1 MDMDVTDFRNS
12 FILTAGPTNSV
23 KFVAESCCKIFDEKA
38 DTVNEFIQ
46 CASCKSENTFSPE
59 AIFTDNNYNFTP
71 VFGTDMTTAIF
82 SEYIIHNDGYL
93 RVGDMSDG
101 PLTVWGKPSFHL
113 RKADE
118 FETLETAPALIA
130 AVRAGKHIV
139 IQTEFVVAER
149 GIRVILEYPAKTINM
164 NEEVSAIQVDTGPIV
179 FPDFSVTHDR
189 HIDAL
194 RLCYLTF
201 NNSGRCEVIV
211 QDSINAV
218 KYSNPKFFK
227 YSDMKSS
234 VNESL
239 LIDHYCDIRSLD
251 ASHRIYSLQ

>member
-1 MDMDVTDFRNS
+1 MDTDVTDFRKS
-12 FILTAGPTNSV
+12 YILTAGPVNSV
-23 KFVAESCCKIFDEKA
+23 KFAPESCCKIFDNRA
-38 DTVNEFIQ
+38 DSMDEFIQ
-46 CASCKSENTFSPE
+46 CASCKSEYTFSSE

-82 SEYIIHNDGYL
+82 SEFVIHNDGYL

-113 RKADE
+113 HKADKYE
-118 FETLETAPALIA
+118 ILETAPALMA

-139 IQTEFVVAER
+139 IQTEFVVTER
-149 GIRVILEYPAKTINM
+149 GLRVILEYPAKTINM
-164 NEEVSAIQVDTGPIV
+164 NEEVSAVQVDTGPIV
-179 FPDFSVTHDR
+179 FPDFSATCDR

-194 RLCYLTF
+194 RLCYLAF
-201 NNSGRCEVIV
+201 NNHGRCEIII
-211 QDSINAV
+211 QDSINAI
-218 KYSNPKFFK
+218 KYSNPKFFE
-227 YSDMKSS
+227 YIDMKSS

-239 LIDHYCDIRSLD
+239 FVDHYCDVRPLD

>member
-1 MDMDVTDFRNS
+1 MDMKVTDFRNS
-12 FILTAGPTNSV
+12 FILTAGPKNSV
-23 KFVAESCCKIFDEKA
+23 KFVAESCCKILDEKA

-46 CASCKSENTFSPE
+46 CASCKSEYTFSSE

-82 SEYIIHNDGYL
+82 SEYIIHNDRYL

-113 RKADE
+113 HKADE
-118 FETLETAPALIA
+118 YETLETSPALIA

-164 NEEVSAIQVDTGPIV
+164 NEELSAIQVDTGPII
-179 FPDFSVTHDR
+179 FPDFSASCDR

-201 NNSGRCEVIV
+201 NNCGRCEVII
-211 QDSINAV
+211 QDSINAI
-218 KYSNPKFFK
+218 KYSNPQFFE
-227 YSDMKSS
+227 YTDMKSS
-234 VNESL
+234 INESL
-239 LIDHYCDIRSLD
+239 FVDHYCDIRSLD